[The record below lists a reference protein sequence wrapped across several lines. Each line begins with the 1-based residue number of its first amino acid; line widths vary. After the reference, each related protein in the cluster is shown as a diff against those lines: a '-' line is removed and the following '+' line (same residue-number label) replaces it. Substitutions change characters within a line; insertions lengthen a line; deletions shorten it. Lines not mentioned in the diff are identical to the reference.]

1 MASNAMNTTN
11 TSNAHQAILDSICCP
26 ITGQPM
32 KDPVQGNDG
41 HTYERSAITKWL
53 TEKKA
58 LSPMTN
64 QHMTVDH
71 LKVNANIRYL
81 CDQYHAGAFGTTNYK
96 KNVIVKDTP
105 EHKISCQVY
114 RYPIEIEGCEKS
126 NLHFKFNVDH
136 VESRCR

>member
-1 MASNAMNTTN
+1 MASNATNTTI
-11 TSNAHQAILDSICCP
+11 ARQAILDSICCP

-64 QHMTVDH
+64 QPMTVDN

-81 CDQYHAGAFGTTNYK
+81 CDQYHSGAFGTTNYK
-96 KNVIVKDTP
+96 KNVIVKNTP
-105 EHKISCQVY
+105 EHQISCQAF
-114 RYPIEIEGCEKS
+114 RFPIESLKQPLSLFDRVG
-126 NLHFKFNVDH
+126 L
-136 VESRCR
+136 